1 MTETPAFCTSCGQA
15 RSPGLAFCTSCGS
28 RFDGAPE
35 TVSLAK
41 SPPAPPPVWA
51 PQPAGPGW
59 VQPTPPPANPGR
71 SRRGWAVALC
81 LVLLA
86 GLVGAGALT
95 VVLLR
100 DDPEQAA
107 ASTRDDPEREPTG
120 TDTETETATASAS
133 PVDTP
138 SSTAGPA
145 EVSPLAIEA
154 DFVNQPCSGEFIV
167 MLATEDSPDAYASH
181 LGAAVAGVP
190 NARYLRG
197 ADSCQAFVKR
207 GPATGELVYDAY
219 LGPFATL
226 AGACAALSTLSSETA
241 WTRQLSYPS
250 PDRTPCIC
258 ETASEALPVIG
269 GSDGVTSASS
279 LPVRRVIAQVQWILY
294 EMGINPSRDAIYGH
308 YTAEFDRQ
316 VRLFQVQQGLVDRAA
331 DGGRIGPQ
339 TWTALRDEYCG
350 NPAYDVYR

>member
-28 RFDGAPE
+28 RFDSPAQ
-35 TVSLAK
+35 TV
-41 SPPAPPPVWA
+41 PAA
-51 PQPAGPGW
+51 PAGPGW
-59 VQPTPPPANPGR
+59 VQPTPPPTGPGR
-71 SRRGWAVALC
+71 SRRGWVVALC

-86 GLVGAGALT
+86 GVVGAGALT

-100 DDPEQAA
+100 DDPDQAS
-107 ASTRDDPEREPTG
+107 ASTRDDSELEPA
-120 TDTETETATASAS
+120 DTETDPGIETDTPTASAS

-190 NARYLRG
+190 QARYLRG

-207 GPATGELVYDAY
+207 GPSTGELVYNAY
-219 LGPFATL
+219 LGPFPTL

-279 LPVRRVIAQVQWILY
+279 LPVRRAIAQVQWILY

-316 VRLFQVQQGLVDRAA
+316 VRVFQVQQGLVDRAA

>member
-1 MTETPAFCTSCGQA
+1 MTETPAFCTSCGQS

-28 RFDGAPE
+28 RFDGAAEE
-35 TVSLAK
+35 TVW
-41 SPPAPPPVWA
+41 APPPA
-51 PQPAGPGW
+51 APGW
-59 VQPTPPPANPGR
+59 VQPSPPPRR
-71 SRRGWAVALC
+71 SRRGWVVALC

-100 DDPEQAA
+100 DDPEQAS
-107 ASTRDDPEREPTG
+107 ASTRDEPERAATDSPA
-120 TDTETETATASAS
+120 DTETDTATATPS
-133 PVDTP
+133 PTDTP
-138 SSTAGPA
+138 SSTSGPA
-145 EVSPLAIEA
+145 EVSPLAIGA

-167 MLATEDSPDAYASH
+167 MLATEDSPEAYDSH

-190 NARYLRG
+190 KARYLRG

-207 GPATGELVYDAY
+207 GPSTGELVYNAY
-219 LGPFATL
+219 VGPFPTL
-226 AGACAALSTLSSETA
+226 AGACAALNTLSSETA

-250 PDRTPCIC
+250 PDRSLCIC

-269 GSDGVTSASS
+269 GSDGITSASS
-279 LPVRRVIAQVQWILY
+279 LSVRRSIAQVQWVLY
-294 EMGINPSRDAIYGH
+294 EMGINPSREAIYGH

-316 VRLFQVQQGLVDRAA
+316 VRVFQVQQGLVDRAA